1 MTPEDQDPQVE
12 TPKPQWE
19 RREGL
24 ALNQRMKE
32 VLQLTKQAAEQEI
45 AALRRKLDKLTYG
58 S

>member
-12 TPKPQWE
+12 TSKPQWE